1 VTRDACRAIGI
12 VVCVMQGGACILD
25 VSARVGALPAF
36 EKRPERKQQLSE
48 REKENRWSP
57 DRTPQCA

>member
-1 VTRDACRAIGI
+1 VTRDACSAIGI
-12 VVCVMQGGACILD
+12 VVCVMQSGACILD
-25 VSARVGALPAF
+25 VSPRVGTLPAF
-36 EKRPERKQQLSE
+36 EKWPERKQQLSE